1 MDPLEYDEF
10 IFAICE
16 HLQECREKRYV
27 SAEDYKELVRLVS
40 QLKYNIDQI
49 LEEAHE

>member
-16 HLQECREKRYV
+16 HLQMCREKRYV
-27 SAEDYKELVRLVS
+27 SAEDYHELVRLLC
-40 QLKYNIDQI
+40 QLKYNVDQI
-49 LEEAHE
+49 LEAENE